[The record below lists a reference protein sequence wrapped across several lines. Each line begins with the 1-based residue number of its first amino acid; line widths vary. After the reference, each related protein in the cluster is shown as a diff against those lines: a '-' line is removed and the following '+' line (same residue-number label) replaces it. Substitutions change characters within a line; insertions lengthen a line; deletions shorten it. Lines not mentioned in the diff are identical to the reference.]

1 MCACTR
7 SVMWL
12 FVTPWTVAHQAP
24 LSVGFPR
31 QEYWSGRMV
40 AISSSRESSQPSD
53 RTWISCVSCNGEWI
67 LYYWSRGHKANTIQN
82 NEWIEWVI
90 SIMKRGG
97 YVLPWVREVIAE
109 CPTLVNSNMSVCV
122 CVCVCVC
129 VHMCVCVSPSV
140 VSSSWRLSGL

>member
-1 MCACTR
+1 MCVCVCVCVLSR
-7 SVMWL
+7 
-12 FVTPWTVAHQAP
+12 VTPWTVAHQAP

-53 RTWISCVSCNGEWI
+53 GTCISCVSCNGEWI
-67 LYYWSRGHKANTIQN
+67 LYYWSRGHKANTIQS

-122 CVCVCVC
+122 CVCV
-129 VHMCVCVSPSV
+129 HACVCVSPSV
-140 VSSSWRLSGL
+140 VSSSWQLSGL